1 MNETRGNTL
10 ATMAA
15 IDFILLLVVS
25 FILRLVYSDER
36 FYSAVV
42 MFGLGLL
49 IALVGTDLIALNQ
62 DTRKWLWNGLVW
74 FWTDNTPW
82 RVRWA
87 RHS

>member
-1 MNETRGNTL
+1 MRQPNVL
-10 ATMAA
+10 ATIAV
-15 IDFILLLVVS
+15 IDFILLLAVS

-42 MFGLGLL
+42 MFGFGLL

-82 RVRWA
+82 RDRWVKL
-87 RHS
+87 S